1 MAETIKRSKGMTQFD
16 KKLLVR
22 DLAKRKSQAKKLSLR
37 MRAQGDREGY
47 LAFNK
52 EYIAY
57 RNSLD
62 MVRAY
67 LD

>member
-1 MAETIKRSKGMTQFD
+1 MTQFD
-16 KKLLVR
+16 KKLLIR
-22 DLAKRKSQAKKLSLR
+22 DLAMRKSQAKKLSLR
-37 MRAQGDREGY
+37 MRASGDREPY

-62 MVRAY
+62 MVRSY